1 LFPLPWPIDEEPAMS
16 RGEHH
21 RIHAHD
27 RLQRNRVRI
36 AQEAARLMSEH
47 GIRDFHHAKL
57 KAAERLGIVETQALP
72 RNLEIEQ
79 ALREHQRLF
88 LADSQP
94 QLLRQR
100 REAALEAMRFLA
112 AFEPR
117 LVGAVLEGTADAH
130 SAVCLHVFSDDPEAV
145 GLYLREHGVPIETQV
160 RRLRNSRDDQPEY
173 PVLLF
178 AADQLP
184 FDLTVL
190 PRDALRQA
198 PLDRTDDR
206 PMRRASL
213 SQVEML
219 LGEDSI
225 ESPQRRLDAM
235 RR

>member
-1 LFPLPWPIDEEPAMS
+1 MS
-16 RGEHH
+16 QGEHH
-21 RIHAHD
+21 RTHAHD
-27 RLQRNRVRI
+27 RVQRNRLRV
-36 AQEAARLMSEH
+36 AQEAARLMTEH

-57 KAAERLGIVETQALP
+57 KAAERLGILDTQALP

-100 REAALEAMRFLA
+100 RMAAVEAMRFLS

-130 SAVCLHVFSDDPEAV
+130 SAVCLHVFNDDADAV
-145 GLYLREHGVPIETQV
+145 DLYLREHGVPVETQM
-160 RRLRNSRDDQPEY
+160 RRLHSSRENQPEY

-178 AADQLP
+178 AADELP

-198 PLDRTDDR
+198 PMNRMDDR

-213 SQVEML
+213 AQVEML
-219 LGEDSI
+219 LNEESDDSF
-225 ESPQRRLDAM
+225 EQRLATALR
-235 RR
+235 

>member
-1 LFPLPWPIDEEPAMS
+1 MS

-27 RLQRNRVRI
+27 RLQRNRLRV

-57 KAAERLGIVETQALP
+57 KAAERLGILDTQALP

-94 QLLRQR
+94 QLLRER
-100 REAALEAMRFLA
+100 REAAVEAMRFLA

-130 SAVCLHVFSDDPEAV
+130 SAVCLHVYSDDPEAV
-145 GLYLREHGVPIETQV
+145 VLYLREHGVPIETQV
-160 RRLRNSRDDQPEY
+160 RRLRYSRDEQPEY

-178 AADQLP
+178 AADELP

-198 PLDRTDDR
+198 PLDRADDR

-213 SQVEML
+213 AQVEML
-219 LGEDSI
+219 LDEDA
-225 ESPQRRLDAM
+225 EEAFEQRLGAALR
-235 RR
+235 

>member
-1 LFPLPWPIDEEPAMS
+1 MS

-27 RLQRNRVRI
+27 RLQRNRLRV

-57 KAAERLGIVETQALP
+57 KAAERLGILDTQALP

-100 REAALEAMRFLA
+100 REAAVEAMRFLA

-130 SAVCLHVFSDDPEAV
+130 SAVCLHVYSDDPEAV
-145 GLYLREHGVPIETQV
+145 VLYLREHGVPIDTQV
-160 RRLRNSRDDQPEY
+160 RRLRYSRDDQPEY

-178 AADQLP
+178 AADELP

-198 PLDRTDDR
+198 PLDRADDR

-213 SQVEML
+213 AQVEML
-219 LGEDSI
+219 LDEGTDEAFG
-225 ESPQRRLDAM
+225 QRLGAALR
-235 RR
+235 

>member
-1 LFPLPWPIDEEPAMS
+1 MS
-16 RGEHH
+16 RGDHH

-27 RLQRNRVRI
+27 RLQRNRLRV

-57 KAAERLGIVETQALP
+57 KAAERLGILDTQALP

-100 REAALEAMRFLA
+100 REAAVEAMRFLA

-117 LVGAVLEGTADAH
+117 LVGSVLEGTADAH
-130 SAVCLHVFSDDPEAV
+130 SAVCLHVYSDDPEAV
-145 GLYLREHGVPIETQV
+145 GLYLRERGVPIETQV
-160 RRLRNSRDDQPEY
+160 RRLRYSRDDQPEY

-178 AADQLP
+178 AADELP

-198 PLDRTDDR
+198 PLDRADDR

-213 SQVEML
+213 AQVEML
-219 LGEDSI
+219 LDEDVGDAF
-225 ESPQRRLDAM
+225 EQRLSAALR
-235 RR
+235 

>member
-1 LFPLPWPIDEEPAMS
+1 MS

-21 RIHAHD
+21 RNHAHD
-27 RLQRNRVRI
+27 RLQRNRLRI

-57 KAAERLGIVETQALP
+57 KAAERLGILETQSLP

-100 REAALEAMRFLA
+100 REAAVEAMRFLA
-112 AFEPR
+112 PFEPR

-130 SAVCLHVFSDDPEAV
+130 SAVCLHVFSDDPDAV
-145 GLYLREHGVPIETQV
+145 ALYLRDHGVPIETQT
-160 RRLRNSRDDQPEY
+160 RRLRSSSRDEQPEY

-178 AADQLP
+178 AADELP

-190 PRDALRQA
+190 PRDAMRQA

-206 PMRRASL
+206 PMRRAAL
-213 SQVEML
+213 AQVEIL
-219 LGEDSI
+219 LGEDVGDDFD
-225 ESPQRRLDAM
+225 QRLSAALR
-235 RR
+235 

>member
-1 LFPLPWPIDEEPAMS
+1 MS

-27 RLQRNRVRI
+27 RLQRNRLRV

-57 KAAERLGIVETQALP
+57 KAAERLGILDTQALP

-100 REAALEAMRFLA
+100 REAAVEAMRFLA

-130 SAVCLHVFSDDPEAV
+130 SAVCLHVYSDDPEAV
-145 GLYLREHGVPIETQV
+145 VLYLREHGVPIETQV
-160 RRLRNSRDDQPEY
+160 RRLRYSRDDQPEY

-178 AADQLP
+178 AADELP

-198 PLDRTDDR
+198 PLDRADDR

-213 SQVEML
+213 AQVEML
-219 LGEDSI
+219 LAEDA
-225 ESPQRRLDAM
+225 EEAFEQRLGAALR
-235 RR
+235 

>member
-1 LFPLPWPIDEEPAMS
+1 MA

-27 RLQRNRVRI
+27 RVQRNRVRI

-47 GIRDFHHAKL
+47 GIRDFHRAKL
-57 KAAERLGIVETQALP
+57 KAAERLGILDTQALP
-72 RNLEIEQ
+72 RNQEIEQ

-88 LADSQP
+88 HADSQP
-94 QLLRQR
+94 QLLRRR
-100 REAALEAMRFLA
+100 REAAAEAMRFLH

-130 SAVCLHVFSDDPEAV
+130 SAICLHVFSDDPEAV
-145 GLYLREHGVPIETQV
+145 GLFLHEHGVPFETQT
-160 RRLRNSRDDQPEY
+160 RRLRSSRDAQADY

-178 AADQLP
+178 AADELP

-198 PLDRTDDR
+198 PLDRIDEK
-206 PMRRASL
+206 PMRRAPLAAVEELLAADEAESL
-213 SQVEML
+213 EH
-219 LGEDSI
+219 
-225 ESPQRRLDAM
+225 RLAAL
-235 RR
+235 R

>member
-1 LFPLPWPIDEEPAMS
+1 MS

-27 RLQRNRVRI
+27 RLQRNRLRV

-57 KAAERLGIVETQALP
+57 KAAERLGILDTQALP
-72 RNLEIEQ
+72 RNQEIEQ

-100 REAALEAMRFLA
+100 REAAVEAMRFLA

-117 LVGAVLEGTADAH
+117 LVGSVLEGTADAH
-130 SAVCLHVFSDDPEAV
+130 SAVCLHVYSDDPEAV
-145 GLYLREHGVPIETQV
+145 VLYLREHGVPIDTQV
-160 RRLRNSRDDQPEY
+160 RRLRYSRDDQPEY

-178 AADQLP
+178 AADELP

-198 PLDRTDDR
+198 PLDRADDR

-213 SQVEML
+213 AQVEML
-219 LGEDSI
+219 LDEGTDEAFG
-225 ESPQRRLDAM
+225 QRLGAALR
-235 RR
+235 

>member
-1 LFPLPWPIDEEPAMS
+1 MS

-21 RIHAHD
+21 RIHTHD

-57 KAAERLGIVETQALP
+57 KAAERLGILDTQALP
-72 RNLEIEQ
+72 RNQEIEQ

-88 LADSQP
+88 LGDSQP

-100 REAALEAMRFLA
+100 REAALDAMRFLA

-130 SAVCLHVFSDDPEAV
+130 SAVCLHVYSDDPEAV
-145 GLYLREHGVPIETQV
+145 MLYLREHGVPFDTQV
-160 RRLRNSRDDQPEY
+160 RRLRYGRDEDQPEY
-173 PVLLF
+173 QVLLF
-178 AADQLP
+178 AADELP

-190 PRDALRQA
+190 PRDALRRA
-198 PLDRTDDR
+198 PLDRADDR

-213 SQVEML
+213 TQVEL
-219 LGEDSI
+219 LLAEDPADDFEQQLSAAL
-225 ESPQRRLDAM
+225 R
-235 RR
+235 

>member
-1 LFPLPWPIDEEPAMS
+1 MS

-21 RIHAHD
+21 RIHSHD
-27 RLQRNRVRI
+27 RVQRNRMRI

-57 KAAERLGIVETQALP
+57 KAAERLGILDTQALP

-94 QLLRQR
+94 QLLQQR
-100 REAALEAMRFLA
+100 REAAVEAMRFLA

-130 SAVCLHVFSDDPEAV
+130 SAVCLHVFSDDPDAV
-145 GLYLREHGVPIETQV
+145 TLHLREHGVPMELQT
-160 RRLRNSRDDQPEY
+160 RHLRNQRDEQPEY

-178 AADQLP
+178 TADDLP
-184 FDLTVL
+184 FDLTVM

-198 PLDRTDDR
+198 PLDRIDER

-213 SQVEML
+213 AQVEVML
-219 LGEDSI
+219 AQDGDDAFEQRLGAAL
-225 ESPQRRLDAM
+225 R
-235 RR
+235 

>member
-1 LFPLPWPIDEEPAMS
+1 MT

-21 RIHAHD
+21 RIHAED
-27 RLQRNRVRI
+27 RTQRRRLRI

-57 KAAERLGIVETQALP
+57 KAAERLGILDTQALP

-100 REAALEAMRFLA
+100 REAAIEAMHFLA

-130 SAVCLHVFSDDPEAV
+130 SAVCLHVFSDDPDAV
-145 GLYLREHGVPIETQV
+145 GLYLREHGVPIETQT
-160 RRLRNSRDDQPEY
+160 RRLRNNREDQPEY

-178 AADQLP
+178 AADELP

-198 PLDRTDDR
+198 PLDRADDR

-213 SQVEML
+213 AQVEIL
-219 LGEDSI
+219 LAEDSD
-225 ESPQRRLDAM
+225 DAFEQQLSM
-235 RR
+235 ALR

>member
-1 LFPLPWPIDEEPAMS
+1 MS

-21 RIHAHD
+21 RIHTHD

-57 KAAERLGIVETQALP
+57 KAAERLGILDTQALP
-72 RNLEIEQ
+72 RNQEIEQ

-88 LADSQP
+88 LGDSQP

-100 REAALEAMRFLA
+100 REAALDAMRFLA

-130 SAVCLHVFSDDPEAV
+130 SAVCLHVYSDDPEAV
-145 GLYLREHGVPIETQV
+145 MLYLREHGVPFDTQV
-160 RRLRNSRDDQPEY
+160 RRLRYGRDEDQPEY
-173 PVLLF
+173 QVLLF
-178 AADQLP
+178 DADELP

-190 PRDALRQA
+190 PRDALRRA
-198 PLDRTDDR
+198 PLDRADDR

-213 SQVEML
+213 TQVEL
-219 LGEDSI
+219 LLAEDPAEGFEQQLSAAL
-225 ESPQRRLDAM
+225 R
-235 RR
+235 

>member
-1 LFPLPWPIDEEPAMS
+1 MS

-117 LVGAVLEGTADAH
+117 LVGAVLEGTANAH

-225 ESPQRRLDAM
+225 ESPQRRLDAV

>member
-1 LFPLPWPIDEEPAMS
+1 MS

-27 RLQRNRVRI
+27 RLQRNRLRI

-112 AFEPR
+112 PFEPR

-130 SAVCLHVFSDDPEAV
+130 SAVCLHVFRDDPEAV
-145 GLYLREHGVPIETQV
+145 GLFLREHGVPIETQV

-178 AADQLP
+178 AADELP

-206 PMRRASL
+206 PMRRAAL
-213 SQVEML
+213 AQVEML
-219 LGEDSI
+219 LGEDAAETI
-225 ESPQRRLDAM
+225 GQRQGAALR
-235 RR
+235 

>member
-1 LFPLPWPIDEEPAMS
+1 MS
-16 RGEHH
+16 QGDHH

-27 RLQRNRVRI
+27 RVQRNRLRV

-57 KAAERLGIVETQALP
+57 KAAERLGILDTQALP
-72 RNLEIEQ
+72 RNLEIER

-94 QLLRQR
+94 QLLRER
-100 REAALEAMRFLA
+100 REAAVEAMRFLS

-130 SAVCLHVFSDDPEAV
+130 SAVCLHVFNDDADAV
-145 GLYLREHGVPIETQV
+145 ALFLREQGVPVEAQT
-160 RRLRNSRDDQPEY
+160 RRLRNSRDHQPEY

-178 AADQLP
+178 AADELP

-198 PLDRTDDR
+198 PMDRMDDR

-213 SQVEML
+213 TQVEML
-219 LGEDSI
+219 LNEDTDDTF
-225 ESPQRRLDAM
+225 EERLTAAL
-235 RR
+235 R

>member
-1 LFPLPWPIDEEPAMS
+1 MS

-27 RLQRNRVRI
+27 RLQRNRLRV

-57 KAAERLGIVETQALP
+57 KAAERLGILDTQALP

-88 LADSQP
+88 LADRQP
-94 QLLRQR
+94 QLLQQR
-100 REAALEAMRFLA
+100 REAAIEAMAFLA

-130 SAVCLHVFSDDPEAV
+130 SAVCLHVYSDDPDAV
-145 GLYLREHGVPIETQV
+145 VQYLREHGVPIEMQV
-160 RRLRNSRDDQPEY
+160 RRLRYSRDEQPEY

-178 AADQLP
+178 SADDLP

-198 PLDRTDDR
+198 PLDRTELR

-213 SQVEML
+213 AQVEVL
-219 LGEDSI
+219 LAEDTGEAF
-225 ESPQRRLDAM
+225 EQRLHAALR
-235 RR
+235 

>member
-1 LFPLPWPIDEEPAMS
+1 MS
-16 RGEHH
+16 QGEHH
-21 RIHAHD
+21 HTHAHD
-27 RLQRNRVRI
+27 RVQRNRLRV
-36 AQEAARLMSEH
+36 AQEAARLMTEH

-57 KAAERLGIVETQALP
+57 KAAERLGILDTQALP
-72 RNLEIEQ
+72 RNLEIER

-94 QLLRQR
+94 HLLRQR
-100 REAALEAMRFLA
+100 REAAIEAMRFLG

-130 SAVCLHVFSDDPEAV
+130 SAVCLHVFNDDADAV
-145 GLYLREHGVPIETQV
+145 ELYLREQGVPVETQT
-160 RRLRNSRDDQPEY
+160 RRLRNSRDHQPEY

-178 AADQLP
+178 AADELP

-198 PLDRTDDR
+198 PMDRMDDR

-213 SQVEML
+213 AQVEML
-219 LGEDSI
+219 LNEDSDDI
-225 ESPQRRLDAM
+225 FEKRLATAL
-235 RR
+235 R